1 MGKSWMSRA
10 VKAVAV
16 RAGRPAGPPCRAAG
30 GSALR
35 WLRAPLFVQLGGLR
49 EVRGARWAAAWK
61 NSVQGCPAAGTTA
74 LPVMCNWDRFP
85 WEIPQESFLKSSGKR
100 KTPFFV
106 AGRSLNVVKHSFLN
120 CNAVLSCWLPL
131 ARRNAVTQLLAS
143 FSCADRRK

>member
-1 MGKSWMSRA
+1 MSRA

-85 WEIPQESFLKSSGKR
+85 WEDHFPSGKFSQEFR
-100 KTPFFV
+100 KEENAFFV
-106 AGRSLNVVKHSFLN
+106 AGRSLTVVKHSFLN

-131 ARRNAVTQLLAS
+131 ARKNAVTQLLAS
-143 FSCADRRK
+143 FSCADWRK